1 MFHFFHCRKE
11 NEYKIT
17 LFWHKIFQL
26 SLRRADFSGSPL
38 NEVAKQLS
46 FLATNLHQLGEDK
59 DSSGLL
65 GAILPFRFPGFVS
78 GDR

>member
-1 MFHFFHCRKE
+1 
-11 NEYKIT
+11 
-17 LFWHKIFQL
+17 
-26 SLRRADFSGSPL
+26 L

-65 GAILPFRFPGFVS
+65 GAIGFGKKSSYSVK
-78 GDR
+78 